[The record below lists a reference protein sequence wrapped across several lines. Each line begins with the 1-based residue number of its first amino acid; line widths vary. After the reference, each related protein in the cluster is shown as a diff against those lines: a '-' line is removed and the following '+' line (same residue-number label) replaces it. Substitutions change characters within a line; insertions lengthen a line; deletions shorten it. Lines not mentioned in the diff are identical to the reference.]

1 MSTLLETER
10 LVLRRLA
17 DTEADAALL
26 FELDSDPE
34 VMRHIGP
41 FTLPTVEAYRER
53 IRDRYL
59 AQYAEHPQR
68 GCFALEE
75 KPGREFVGW
84 IFLRRAT
91 EYLHAKDAGWTR
103 PTDVELGY
111 RLRRAAWGRGLA
123 SEAAAALVRL
133 ALSDPEVTAV
143 VAAALVA
150 NRGSTRVMEKAGLT
164 RVREFAMADRGT
176 AVMYAVCPPGCEPP
190 HPGGG

>member
-1 MSTLLETER
+1 MSILLETER

-59 AQYAEHPQR
+59 AHYAEHPER
-68 GCFALEE
+68 GCFAAEE
-75 KPGREFVGW
+75 KPGGEFVGW
-84 IFLRRAT
+84 FFVRRAT
-91 EYLHAKDAGWTR
+91 EYLYAKEAGWTR
-103 PTDVELGY
+103 PTYVELGY
-111 RLRRAAWGRGLA
+111 RLRQAAWGRGLG
-123 SEAAAALVRL
+123 SEGAAALVRRTL
-133 ALSDPEVTAV
+133 ADPDVTAV

-164 RVREFAMADRGT
+164 RVREFDIPDRGLS
-176 AVMYAVCPPGCEPP
+176 VMYARCRPGCNPP
-190 HPGGG
+190 